1 MATTVGGAGYS
12 SQQPSQYDPA
22 MQNGSNTVRVWA
34 TSGNTDTV
42 IDATIHPSSSIL
54 VTASGA
60 IPAGFWK
67 VVVSQG
73 SFVVTSSDSETAGLT
88 YNYAIL

>member
-1 MATTVGGAGYS
+1 MVTVGAAGYS

-22 MQNGSNTVRVWA
+22 MQNGPQTTRIWL

-42 IDATIHPSSSIL
+42 TDATCHPSSTVV
-54 VTASGA
+54 VTPTGA
-60 IPAGFWK
+60 TPAGFWK

-73 SFVVTSSDSETAGLT
+73 SFVVTSSDSESAGLT

>member
-1 MATTVGGAGYS
+1 MVTVGAAGYS

-22 MQNGSNTVRVWA
+22 MQNTPNTTRIWG
-34 TSGNTDTV
+34 TTGNTDTV
-42 IDATIHPSSSIL
+42 IDATVHPSSTVVVSA
-54 VTASGA
+54 TGA

-67 VVVSQG
+67 VVVNQG
-73 SFVVTSSDSETAGLT
+73 NFVVTSSDSENAGLT

>member
-1 MATTVGGAGYS
+1 MVTVGAAGYS

-22 MQNGSNTVRVWA
+22 MQNAPNTVRVWL
-34 TSGNTDTV
+34 TTGNTDTV
-42 IDATIHPSSSIL
+42 IDATVHPSSSIL
-54 VTASGA
+54 VTPTGA
-60 IPAGFWK
+60 TPAGFWK

-73 SFVVTSSDSETAGLT
+73 QFVVTSSNSEASGLT